1 MTEREER
8 RAARAK
14 QVKLGLV
21 RFIFMDPNRLWSNR
35 EDVVTA
41 ALAAESFGGRLAKL
55 ASRVE
60 KADRPTKL
68 AKALRVLNGS
78 LGEEIS
84 GRTSSTPAKSSQ
96 ERSPRLP
103 PHPRQS
109 LSA

>member
-1 MTEREER
+1 MTDREER
-8 RAARAK
+8 NVARAK
-14 QVKLGLV
+14 RVKLGLV

-35 EDVVTA
+35 VDVVTA

-68 AKALRVLNGS
+68 AKALRVLNRS

-84 GRTSSTPAKSSQ
+84 GKALSTSDRPREKK
-96 ERSPRLP
+96 PRLP